1 MRRPWKNSLIFK
13 FFISYLVIIGLL
25 VLLFYLYFSGIEG
38 SASDLSSGILV
49 EVLGIF
55 LLGLVLAALF
65 ARQLGLRVQRM
76 AEFSRQIASANF
88 PAGPLKAQAD
98 DELGTL
104 EKHLNEMSLTL
115 QEKLQ
120 AIVSEKEKLESV
132 LRCMSEGVLV
142 VDTHGRLI
150 LLNENARQM
159 FKLSPTA
166 PLIGASLMEISRHPE
181 IKKLMSEV
189 LASDSSDRLTKQ
201 ISLDDDRWFRVNAV
215 SLLNGDGHVLGYV
228 LVLHDITELKR
239 LENVRADFVANVSH
253 ELRTPLSAIK
263 GYVETL
269 LHNPPHSRDTSR
281 EFLEVIDRH
290 SERLGRLID
299 DLLTLS
305 DLESGKA
312 QFAKESIEVDDLV
325 RPVLEIFQAQADRKG
340 ISLSRAVDPAV
351 PAVSGDPDRLQ
362 QLLINL
368 VDNALKYTPAQGA
381 VRVQAQRSSRSNG
394 DLPMVEI
401 AVSDTGGGIPD
412 HHIPRLTERFYRVD
426 KARSR
431 ELGGT
436 GLGLAIVKH
445 IVQAH
450 QGRLQIDSQLKKG
463 TTVRVFLPAA
473 KSRVSFKE
481 VLFLCGANSCRSQ
494 MAEGFARNLAP
505 GPIAVYS
512 AGTEPTGIHPLAIQV
527 MKELGI
533 DISAQRSKE
542 IEEIPW
548 AKLDLIVALCE
559 AAETCPI
566 LNSTAERLHWPI
578 PDPAQAGGDET
589 ERLQAF
595 RQARD
600 EIRNRIRKLFS

>member
-13 FFISYLVIIGLL
+13 FFLSYLVIIGLL

-38 SASDLSSGILV
+38 SGADLTSGILI
-49 EVLGIF
+49 EVLAIS

-65 ARQLGLRVQRM
+65 ARQLGLRVQQM
-76 AEFSRQIASANF
+76 AEFSRQIATASF
-88 PAGPLKAQAD
+88 PAAPLNAQAE

-142 VDTHGRLI
+142 VDTQGRLI

-159 FKLSPTA
+159 FKLSQMA
-166 PLIGASLMEISRHPE
+166 PLTGTSLMEISRHPDM
-181 IKKLMSEV
+181 KNLMSEV

-201 ISLDDDRWFRVNAV
+201 IALDDDKWFRVNAV
-215 SLLNGDGHVLGYV
+215 SLLSGNGRVLGYV
-228 LVLHDITELKR
+228 LVFHDITELKR

-263 GYVETL
+263 GYAETL
-269 LHNPPHSRDTSR
+269 LHNPPQSRETSR

-305 DLESGKA
+305 DLESGTA
-312 QFAKESIEVDDLV
+312 QFAKQSIEVDKLV

-340 ISLSRAVDPAV
+340 ISLSRTVDPGV

-394 DLPMVEI
+394 DRPMVEI
-401 AVSDTGGGIPD
+401 AVSDTGCGIPD

-450 QGRLQIDSQLKKG
+450 GGRLQVDSLLQKG

-473 KSRVSFKE
+473 KARVPFKE
-481 VLFLCGANSCRSQ
+481 VLFLCTANSCRSQ
-494 MAEGFARNLAP
+494 MAEAFARNLAP
-505 GPIAVYS
+505 EPIAVYS
-512 AGTEPTGIHPLAIQV
+512 AGTEPRAIHPLAIQV
-527 MKELGI
+527 MKEVGV
-533 DISAQRSKE
+533 DISAQRSKA
-542 IEEIPW
+542 IEEIPL

-559 AAETCPI
+559 AAETCSI
-566 LNSTAERLHWPI
+566 LNSSAERLHWAI
-578 PDPAQAGGDET
+578 PDPAQVEGDET

-600 EIRNRIRKLFS
+600 EIQNRIRELFS